1 MIDYEKEC
9 FTCSVSVGCSGKKG
23 SFYVSPTD
31 LGRSLLTDNSS
42 VRQKANT
49 KYAAADDA
57 FEFLITS
64 ENLPFTYNYSDP
76 DYDYWIELLGIGT
89 NYENEASS
97 STLLY
102 AYEEEQRKEN
112 DEKGLVTGVEYA
124 FNTSLPKFGSLLRE
138 WDYGVPYEYI
148 FTKHEIWIETTVLSL
163 SGDGVYRPASN
174 YDAKYTH
181 LFITFEDKT
190 APFSQYIAEH
200 KDDRYL
206 LDYDIGWEN
215 GFHYMNPILID
226 WLLDS
231 DDENVSND
239 SRPVSSRLSAHL
251 MAALWEV
258 EWKYESNP
266 LDYCNYVY
274 TSQELKDVR
283 TEEVYVNSTPISDVE
298 KVAVGDKVT
307 GIAYYMDRSRNISEP
322 LRFCTEIVNHLE

>member
-1 MIDYEKEC
+1 MMKKNVLLVV
-9 FTCSVSVGCSGKKG
+9 FLLVGCSGKKG

-49 KYAAADDA
+49 KYAVADDA

-64 ENLPFTYNYSDP
+64 ENLPFTYNYSDFGH
-76 DYDYWIELLGIGT
+76 DYGMELFGIGT
-89 NYENEASS
+89 NYENDASS

-102 AYEEEQRKEN
+102 AYEEEQRKDN

-124 FNTSLPKFGSLLRE
+124 FNTSLPKFHDSFRN
-138 WDYGVPYEYI
+138 WTYGDDAFYSYL
-148 FTKHEIWIETTVLSL
+148 FTKHEIWIETTVMSL

-174 YDAKYTH
+174 YDVKYTH

-200 KDDRYL
+200 ENDRYL
-206 LDYDIGWEN
+206 FDYDISWNHGVY
-215 GFHYMNPILID
+215 HMDPIWID
-226 WLLDS
+226 CLLDS
-231 DDENVSND
+231 DDEHAQND
-239 SRPVSSRLSAHL
+239 GTVSSRLSDQL
-251 MAALWEV
+251 RNALWRV

-266 LDYCNYVY
+266 LDYCCYAGAAGDL
-274 TSQELKDVR
+274 EKIR
-283 TEEVYVNSTPISDVE
+283 TEEVYVNSTPINDVE

-307 GIAYYMDRSRNISEP
+307 GVVYYTDRSGNISEP
-322 LRFCTEIVNHLE
+322 LRFCTEIVSEII